1 MADSAPDPQF
11 FAIAD
16 AVIRTANAQCDA
28 APATKVSAA
37 TLFAAARFNAFAAAA
52 AAPTSN
58 ELAARRESIVAF
70 LVEQY
75 TQMLRDNLTDYEQ
88 NFERWTPPARPTA
101 S

>member
-1 MADSAPDPQF
+1 MTDPGPDPQF

-16 AVIRTANAQCDA
+16 AVIRTANAQCDS

-52 AAPTSN
+52 GAPN
-58 ELAARRESIVAF
+58 AQELAARRESIVGF

-75 TQMLRDNLTDYEQ
+75 TRMLRDNLAEYERLLAQ
-88 NFERWTPPARPTA
+88 QPAAPQPGA
-101 S
+101 A